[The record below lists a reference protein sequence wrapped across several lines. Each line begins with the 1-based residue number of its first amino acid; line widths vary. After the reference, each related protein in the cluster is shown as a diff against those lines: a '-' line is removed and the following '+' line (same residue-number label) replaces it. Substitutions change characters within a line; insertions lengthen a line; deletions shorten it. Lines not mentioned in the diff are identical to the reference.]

1 MSEPARE
8 PDDNLDDYNF
18 DMGSDTESTDEAPTN
33 DEEDLPSFEAIS
45 AEQEEFQHDENA
57 ELLMETD
64 ESDLPSFEEQKINFN
79 EVDID

>member
-1 MSEPARE
+1 
-8 PDDNLDDYNF
+8 
-18 DMGSDTESTDEAPTN
+18 MGSDVESADETPIN

-45 AEQEEFQHDENA
+45 AEQEDFQHDENA

-64 ESDLPSFEEQKINFN
+64 DSDLPSFEEQNINFN